1 MTGVRTELGP
11 MGAAPVENVVKKNAL
26 ARRNGK
32 VQQANSSERAHPPH
46 DSRGRK
52 SRPRKGAQRASC
64 DRKPSAGG
72 IAAGAP

>member
-52 SRPRKGAQRASC
+52 SRARKAPRGPRVIASQ
-64 DRKPSAGG
+64 ALE
-72 IAAGAP
+72 A